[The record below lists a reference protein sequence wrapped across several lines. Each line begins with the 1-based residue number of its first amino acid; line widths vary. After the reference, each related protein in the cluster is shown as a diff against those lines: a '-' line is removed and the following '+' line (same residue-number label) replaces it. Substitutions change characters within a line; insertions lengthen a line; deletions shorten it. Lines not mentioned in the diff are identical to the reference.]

1 MHKWASRCVQGRGII
16 VVRPKDLE
24 QIRGNTQKFIAY
36 VGNMM
41 SRISSS
47 SAAASGST
55 SSAGAANANIGGQL
69 NNGAGDLSG
78 QVQQL
83 PQQQQLQQQANG
95 GQLTGSS
102 VASGAAVTASF
113 DPTSFNPPPRLRPE
127 DLRPPPQ
134 KRARNTSVGSSPAN
148 AGSPSDA
155 RTPRTPANV
164 GSPLVIESPAGMTT
178 TRMEDPDRP
187 RPPNQRKRKSSG
199 SQLEGVP
206 EEQLLPTAS
215 SASAFGLGSFQA
227 QQGSAAGGGSSL
239 GLQVGGGGGDRAN
252 ELARAPD
259 DPLAFLEAQWSKLQS
274 IDSTPAA
281 LGPAQADL
289 GLGGMQ
295 LGSPAP
301 DPRSVFVST
310 SSFYNSSNGGGVA
323 PAVLKAEPPPPAAEE
338 AFDISWFISDECY
351 DDAAVA
357 NSADEP
363 AAPSG
368 TSNGGGNNTGSGA
381 STGGAKG
388 GSDGRAIE
396 AQTPDLLHST
406 GVEESPA
413 STREALSPSTVGSAA
428 GQRGAFQQQQ
438 QTPSSLSRLSIP
450 QSGST
455 SSAAKTPVV
464 PLETPVDQLF
474 DMGPDSYFNE
484 LGTFDSE
491 GLGESWII

>member
-47 SAAASGST
+47 SAAAASASA
-55 SSAGAANANIGGQL
+55 SSASATNAAGGQL
-69 NNGAGDLSG
+69 NNGAGDLSN

-83 PQQQQLQQQANG
+83 QQQQQQQQQQLQQQANG

-102 VASGAAVTASF
+102 VASGAPAPATF

-164 GSPLVIESPAGMTT
+164 GSPLIIESPAGMTT

-206 EEQLLPTAS
+206 EEQLPTAA
-215 SASAFGLGSFQA
+215 SASAFGLGGFQG
-227 QQGSAAGGGSSL
+227 QQGSAAGASSL
-239 GLQVGGGGGDRAN
+239 GLQVGN
-252 ELARAPD
+252 ERSNEIARAPD

-274 IDSTPAA
+274 IDSSPAA
-281 LGPAQADL
+281 LGPVQADL
-289 GLGGMQ
+289 GFGGMQ
-295 LGSPAP
+295 LASPAP
-301 DPRSVFVST
+301 DPKSVFVST

-323 PAVLKAEPPPPAAEE
+323 PAVLKSEPAPPAAEE

-351 DDAAVA
+351 DDAAVT
-357 NSADEP
+357 NPVDEP
-363 AAPSG
+363 AATDGASSSG
-368 TSNGGGNNTGSGA
+368 GAGGGGGNSSGSN
-381 STGGAKG
+381 SGAKG

-413 STREALSPSTVGSAA
+413 STREALSPSTAGS
-428 GQRGAFQQQQ
+428 GQRGTQQQQQ

-464 PLETPVDQLF
+464 PLEPPVDQLF
-474 DMGPDSYFNE
+474 DMGPDSYF
-484 LGTFDSE
+484 GTFDSE